1 VPAALHR
8 GTYLGQHVSHGRR
21 DAAIV
26 VPAPVDVVWTARQTY
41 ANAVLG
47 GGTFDHT
54 VSRLRRP
61 ATRWRGDGVGVESVG
76 DGDGDGGSCGELP
89 PFKYL
94 ASFYGTVHPYRNY
107 SRGIRQDLLAEYGG
121 RRGASR
127 GVLMNSG
134 WAPSSAE
141 YVASLANSRFCLCPP
156 GWAAWSPRL
165 YHAIASGCV
174 PVLFDSPNF
183 TMPLPFEDVVDWDA
197 MVVHIPEGQ
206 HARVADY
213 LHNIPDAV
221 VCAKRA
227 ALAKWAPL
235 LLWSTSPELP
245 LVMTLA
251 EAWRRVRDSK

>member
-1 VPAALHR
+1 MV
-8 GTYLGQHVSHGRR
+8 
-21 DAAIV
+21 
-26 VPAPVDVVWTARQTY
+26 
-41 ANAVLG
+41 
-47 GGTFDHT
+47 
-54 VSRLRRP
+54 
-61 ATRWRGDGVGVESVG
+61 
-76 DGDGDGGSCGELP
+76 
-89 PFKYL
+89 
-94 ASFYGTVHPYRNY
+94 
-107 SRGIRQDLLAEYGG
+107 EYGG
-121 RRGASR
+121 DRGLSR
-127 GVLMNSG
+127 GMLVRDR
-134 WAPSSAE
+134 WAPSHAE